1 MQFAIIALLLIF
13 KRDADIVNKVGFSLS
28 SKGGVL
34 EVVGG
39 NLKGRGLKNGLVISD
54 QKLSQSL

>member
-28 SKGGVL
+28 SKGVVL